1 MTRGRI
7 LSMTVSTIDGY
18 FVAMADTGRVRVGQQ
33 GGTCY
38 EFPIIHPKA
47 RAAMTLT
54 EDTVRAFH
62 SACASLPFQYHMEQG
77 TRAMEGYS
85 LPLFHAFD
93 SADIV
98 AIDGVELVPRY
109 RELTPTRRL
118 LRLANEEDLMV
129 DDQDVRIVAG
139 CATFKDVDGYDH
151 TVRFSVERAMEEAA
165 VDPMLV

>member
-1 MTRGRI
+1 MSRGRV
-7 LSMTVSTIDGY
+7 LSMTISTVDGY
-18 FVAMADTGRVRVGQQ
+18 FVALVDTGRVRVGQQ

-47 RAAMTLT
+47 REAMTLT

-62 SACASLPFQYHMEQG
+62 SACSALPFQYYLEQG
-77 TRAMEGYS
+77 MRGAAGYS

-98 AIDGVELVPRY
+98 AIDGVELMPRY
-109 RELTPTRRL
+109 RELSSSRRL
-118 LRLANEEDLMV
+118 IRLSNEEDLTV

-151 TVRFSVERAMEEAA
+151 TARFSVERAMDEAA